1 MSEALASGEPL
12 PEIDNNDLGGDADC
26 WCGGGGGDDNGGDDD
41 GGDDGGRDDD
51 GDDGGGDDGRHGLF
65 KSVNQVAFSKKLY
78 EQVIVAANRVYHDFL
93 ASEDGSGFSGQVAHP
108 LIIFKNIL
116 SLFRESLKKDFLS
129 HNHNY
134 HCFPDSVWLS
144 RSGLSDR
151 GLRGKHSL
159 LWRSLSEGDC
169 DSLARMKW
177 RWLLWWNMGCHLT
190 TFTFMGLAGSY
201 YGYDL

>member
-1 MSEALASGEPL
+1 MLEGWTPDCPLAASWLSNALGVSHSFGRHL
-12 PEIDNNDLGGDADC
+12 
-26 WCGGGGGDDNGGDDD
+26 GDDGDD
-41 GGDDGGRDDD
+41 GGDDGGRDD

-129 HNHNY
+129 HNPNY
-134 HCFPDSVWLS
+134 HCFPDSV
-144 RSGLSDR
+144 
-151 GLRGKHSL
+151 
-159 LWRSLSEGDC
+159 
-169 DSLARMKW
+169 
-177 RWLLWWNMGCHLT
+177 
-190 TFTFMGLAGSY
+190 
-201 YGYDL
+201 

>member
-1 MSEALASGEPL
+1 MKLKRFTKQPFQSSPL
-12 PEIDNNDLGGDADC
+12 SRNQSRHFLNLEILTDGDDDADD
-26 WCGGGGGDDNGGDDD
+26 GGGDGDDDDDDDVAAAADDDDDGCDDGDD
-41 GGDDGGRDDD
+41 GGDDGGRDD

-129 HNHNY
+129 HNPNY
-134 HCFPDSVWLS
+134 HCFPDSV
-144 RSGLSDR
+144 
-151 GLRGKHSL
+151 
-159 LWRSLSEGDC
+159 
-169 DSLARMKW
+169 
-177 RWLLWWNMGCHLT
+177 
-190 TFTFMGLAGSY
+190 
-201 YGYDL
+201 